1 MRRPGNIA
9 VLSSLVLVIGGL
21 GAASSAARVV
31 ESGETSAAET
41 VKPVAGVRGAKPAPA
56 AGIETVQPEIVL
68 ARSIDGPTASA
79 RTISTRPLVSNSFS
93 GISSIIESSLAASP
107 KVRKTGVRLANADHD
122 PEVGEL
128 RYFNGRP
135 IRAVRTVRMRVTA
148 YSPDHRSC
156 GNHADGITASGYSVE
171 ANGGRL
177 VAADRRRFPFGS
189 LLTVPGYAGGQ
200 VVPVLDRGGAIK
212 GSRLDVLYPTHEIAR
227 RWGVRHLDV
236 TVWEYADGR
245 PIGYRRPRGR

>member
-1 MRRPGNIA
+1 MRRPGNNR
-9 VLSSLVLVIGGL
+9 VLSALALGIVGL
-21 GAASSAARVV
+21 AATSGAARIGTPTGSAPETATRPTPVTG
-31 ESGETSAAET
+31 EAQASGSETQ
-41 VKPVAGVRGAKPAPA
+41 VAV
-56 AGIETVQPEIVL
+56 VQPEIVL
-68 ARSIDGPTASA
+68 DRSIAAPRSLSRSFASGSTVASRAIASSALPASTA
-79 RTISTRPLVSNSFS
+79 
-93 GISSIIESSLAASP
+93 
-107 KVRKTGVRLANADHD
+107 GVRLAASDHD
-122 PEVGEL
+122 PELGEL

-135 IRAVRTVRMRVTA
+135 IRAVKTVRMRVTA

-156 GNHADGITASGYSVE
+156 GIHADGITASGYSVE

-177 VAADRRRFPFGS
+177 VAADRRLFPFGS

-212 GSRLDVLYPTHEIAR
+212 GSRLDVLYPTHQVAR

>member
-1 MRRPGNIA
+1 MRRPGNNR
-9 VLSSLVLVIGGL
+9 VLSALALGIVGVAATS
-21 GAASSAARVV
+21 GAARIGTPTGSA
-31 ESGETSAAET
+31 SET
-41 VKPVAGVRGAKPAPA
+41 VAGSATVTTKVAPS
-56 AGIETVQPEIVL
+56 AGEQQIAFVQPEIL
-68 ARSIDGPTASA
+68 LDRPIAAARSTPRSRASA
-79 RTISTRPLVSNSFS
+79 SAVASRTIAPSVL
-93 GISSIIESSLAASP
+93 SSSP
-107 KVRKTGVRLANADHD
+107 GVRLAGSDHD
-122 PEVGEL
+122 PELGER

-135 IRAVRTVRMRVTA
+135 IRAVKTVRMRVTA

-156 GNHADGITASGYSVE
+156 GIHADGITASGYSVE

-177 VAADRRRFPFGS
+177 VAADRRLFPFGS

-212 GSRLDVLYPTHEIAR
+212 GSRLDVLYPTHDIAR